1 MSILEQRLSLI
12 TLGVGDL
19 TRAKAFY
26 TGVIGWKAIDNNP
39 NIVFFDLGGLML
51 ALYPHDAAA
60 EDMKT
65 ASTELPPYRGF
76 ALAYNTRSEA
86 EVDEVFAKLR
96 KAGATTILK
105 PPEKV
110 FWGGYSGY
118 FRDPDGHAWEVAYNP
133 FWRIAED
140 GRVIPGE

>member
-1 MSILEQRLSLI
+1 MSILEQRLSLV

-19 TRAKAFY
+19 ARAKAFY
-26 TGVIGWKAIDNNP
+26 TGVLGWKAIGNNP
-39 NIVFFDLGGLML
+39 GIVFFDLGGLML

-96 KAGATTILK
+96 EAAVGRYRLVKRA
-105 PPEKV
+105 
-110 FWGGYSGY
+110 SGMSPVR
-118 FRDPDGHAWEVAYNP
+118 FSPRCFSVM
-133 FWRIAED
+133 
-140 GRVIPGE
+140 RVSEFAMTSPAARFG